1 MGCTS
6 SELQY
11 QESRLLSSSI
21 VYGCPSTVQLQVS
34 TGCPVARAENV
45 PTPGQ
50 IYQGWDLVYVNN
62 PQAQC
67 KVKMQAHCPKLIEL
81 LKKAVIEHES
91 KCGGFLN
98 MGPVQRTI

>member
-6 SELQY
+6 SELRQD
-11 QESRLLSSSI
+11 SRLLSSSI

-50 IYQGWDLVYVNN
+50 IYQGWDLHVNN

-91 KCGGFLN
+91 KCGVFS

>member
-11 QESRLLSSSI
+11 QDSRLLSSSI
-21 VYGCPSTVQLQVS
+21 VYGCPSSGQLRVS

-62 PQAQC
+62 PQA
-67 KVKMQAHCPKLIEL
+67 
-81 LKKAVIEHES
+81 
-91 KCGGFLN
+91 
-98 MGPVQRTI
+98 